1 MAIMGVDAALA
12 AAVGGGIQGQIFQ
25 LIKNWQD
32 NSLKY
37 KLAREK
43 LQLDDVQRAR
53 EVKNTHF
60 MFTRRTIAIMFS
72 SFFCFGL
79 FYCAVAGIPIVSPY
93 VETNGFILWMF
104 RGSTTTH
111 YMQARGLVVL
121 PCMIYALSLILTMY
135 FGGGGSKNGA

>member
-53 EVKNTHF
+53 EVKNIHF
-60 MFTRRTIAIMFS
+60 MFTRRTIAIMIT
-72 SFFCFGL
+72 SFFCIGL
-79 FYCAVAGIPIVSPY
+79 FYCAVVGVPVISPY
-93 VETNGFILWMF
+93 VETNGFILWPF
-104 RGSTTTH
+104 VGETTTNFITS
-111 YMQARGLVVL
+111 RGFVVL
-121 PCMIYALSLILTMY
+121 PCMVYAFSFVLGMY